1 MNKGRLLVVEDE
13 PISLELL
20 VGKLIAEG
28 YEVDS
33 ATIGEDA
40 WRLFS
45 SAPERYHAVLLDR
58 ILPDMDAIEVL
69 HRIKA
74 DSNLHNVPVIMQ
86 TAMTS
91 TADITTSLRA
101 GAYYYVTK
109 PFSVDTL
116 LAVVGAAVA
125 DRRRFLTLQQSVR
138 QTERALYFLNKA
150 EFTFRL
156 PQEASIIAALVAHAA
171 PNPAQ
176 VVVGLTELMLNAI
189 EHGNL
194 AISYQEKSELLKKA
208 QLSEEIR
215 RRLNLPAYAKKQAFL
230 HLQRTSTEVCFII
243 LDQGNGFN
251 WNNYL
256 EISPERAFDT
266 HGRGIAM
273 SKRLSFDR
281 LEYRGC
287 GNEVLAAV
295 TISNPNHSLP

>member
-1 MNKGRLLVVEDE
+1 MKKGQLLVVEDE

-20 VGKLIAEG
+20 VGKLTSEG

-33 ATIGEDA
+33 ATTGEDA

-58 ILPDMDAIEVL
+58 ILPDMDAIEIL

-74 DSNLHNVPVIMQ
+74 DLSPHNVPVIMQ

-91 TADITTSLRA
+91 NADITKSLRA
-101 GAYYYVTK
+101 GAYYYITK

-125 DRRRFLTLQQSVR
+125 DRQRLLALQKKVR
-138 QTERALYFLNKA
+138 QTKHALYFLSKA
-150 EFTFRL
+150 EFVFSSL
-156 PQEASIIAALVAHAA
+156 EEAGMIATLIAHVS
-171 PNPAQ
+171 PNPEQ
-176 VVVGLTELMLNAI
+176 VVVGLTELMFNAV

-194 AISYQEKSELLKKA
+194 AISYQEKSELLKNAKF
-208 QLSEEIR
+208 SEEIN
-215 RRLNLPAYAKKQAFL
+215 RRLALPFYAKKQATLDF
-230 HLQRTSTEVCFII
+230 QRTATEVRFLIR
-243 LDQGNGFN
+243 DQGTGFD
-251 WNNYL
+251 WKSYL

-266 HGRGIAM
+266 HGRGIAI

-281 LEYRGC
+281 LEYFGC
-287 GNEVLAAV
+287 GNEVLATV
-295 TISNPNHSLP
+295 II